1 MKLDHE
7 IKAFGGYRHT
17 DRSLSFG
24 MASGKVNF
32 SRGGVDVCRLR

>member
-1 MKLDHE
+1 MKFDHE
-7 IKAFGGYRHT
+7 GEAFRGHSHT